1 MLSEILLR
9 VDAKRANFKP
19 VTPVKK
25 LEAGRILGH
34 LNALS
39 FALHLR
45 GTARLGWRALA
56 PTSSSSA
63 HRQLARGPSAPGR
76 ARASPELRVHDLG

>member
-9 VDAKRANFKP
+9 VDAVRANLKP
-19 VTPVKK
+19 VTLPVTRKK

-45 GTARLGWRALA
+45 GTARLGWCALA

-63 HRQLARGPSAPGR
+63 HRQLARAPSAQSQPR
-76 ARASPELRVHDLG
+76 AACP